1 MFHCATLLTLAAL
14 AAGVAVPAGAKQ
26 PHREIAGSFDQRAE
40 HAWAD
45 GSVAHCV
52 YSGGPKGAY
61 CWPTRP
67 E

>member
-1 MFHCATLLTLAAL
+1 MFRCATLLTLAAL
-14 AAGVAVPAGAKQ
+14 ATSVAVPADAKQ
-26 PHREIAGSFDQRAE
+26 RPREIAGSFDQRAE
-40 HAWAD
+40 RAWAD
-45 GSVAHCV
+45 GSVVHCV